1 MKKITDSSVQNITE
15 YENVIRE
22 QRQRII
28 SLRDENTALKM
39 QIEALEKE
47 KDNVAGALIAAEKHK
62 AQII

>member
-28 SLRDENTALKM
+28 SLRDENTALKCKLKRWRRKKTM
-39 QIEALEKE
+39 SQERSSPLKNI
-47 KDNVAGALIAAEKHK
+47 KHK
-62 AQII
+62 L